1 MTEQELREL
10 HRLSSGHRDRILGS
24 QPCGCFCCR
33 SVFPP
38 ERIVEWVD
46 EGRTALCPKCGIDA
60 VLPESVGLTDQ
71 LLREMS
77 AYWFGGTGEI

>member
-10 HRLSSGHRDRILGS
+10 HRLSSGHRERILGS
-24 QPCGCFCCR
+24 KLVGCFCCTDTYKPAEIR
-33 SVFPP
+33 
-38 ERIVEWVD
+38 EWID
-46 EGRTALCPKCGIDA
+46 EGLTALCPKCGIDA
-60 VLPESVGLTDQ
+60 VLPESVGLTEE